1 MATPWADG
9 LWYNEDSPSNIVEVK
24 GVEGKYRNLIELD
37 YPDYEPEPGLNSGS
51 SGTLTFGEFHETIK
65 DIEELTGAK
74 HYNIKLEFFMG
85 FMVQYGVLDD
95 DGKTIRLCNHLNEI
109 DTLRWCSPEKKEELL
124 EERVHEDAIIP
135 PGFTP
140 QPDNQ
145 GKILFLSGPPGAG
158 NQYYLMDPLFCT
170 TFFEIFHRKINNCPT
185 YGKGKRL
192 CLL

>member
-37 YPDYEPEPGLNSGS
+37 YPNYEPEPGLNSGS

-65 DIEELTGAK
+65 EIEELTGAK

-158 NQYYLMDPLFCT
+158 NHNQYSLIGPLF
-170 TFFEIFHRKINNCPT
+170 
-185 YGKGKRL
+185 
-192 CLL
+192 